1 MATPTRP
8 RNRRRIWHK
17 VLAAISYGQEYDAD
31 AGHAGVVGHV
41 ISRLWVCAGVPS
53 GAIPSGMKAK
63 DLILDTTNDDVYRY
77 ISATTYVK
85 MTATS

>member
-1 MATPTRP
+1 MASPTRP

-17 VLAAISYGQEYDAD
+17 VLACFSYEKEYDTD

-53 GAIPSGMKAK
+53 GAAPSGMAAY
-63 DLILDTTNDDVYRY
+63 DIILDTTNDDVYRY
-77 ISATTYVK
+77 ISGTTYVQ
-85 MTATS
+85 MNATS